1 MNDVCI
7 TVSLLLLQVWCC
19 TVSADDEL
27 LVSGSRDG
35 SIRLWRLNTG
45 QHVCSFNTG
54 HDIFSLKMSGDKRTI
69 VALGD
74 RDAVRKLIMLRV
86 VVTKVRSQAGSRATS
101 PQSFASESYRFVNY

>member
-1 MNDVCI
+1 MHVFL
-7 TVSLLLLQVWCC
+7 TQVWCC
-19 TVSADDEL
+19 TISTDDDL

-54 HDIFSLKMSGDKRTI
+54 HDIFSLRMSGDKRTI

-74 RDAVRKLIMLRV
+74 RDSVRKLIMLRV